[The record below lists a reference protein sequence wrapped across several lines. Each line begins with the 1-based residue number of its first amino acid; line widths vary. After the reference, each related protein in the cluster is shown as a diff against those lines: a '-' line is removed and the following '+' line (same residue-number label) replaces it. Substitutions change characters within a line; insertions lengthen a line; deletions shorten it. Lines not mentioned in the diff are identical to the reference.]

1 MSRGVRGARAL
12 RGHADPSSKGAECS
26 DAGKSLMSRII
37 NGTCRKRL
45 LGWRPAFRWALPGI
59 LAALLLASL
68 GLSIVAGGAPFDA
81 TAVKTSPEEARLLE
95 SKIRELSGSEA
106 ARPKSFQQVVITE
119 GEANSYLKYHGQQ
132 YLPPSVHDPA
142 IHITRQHVV
151 GAADVDFEEFSRT
164 ASKPNDWGPKVLA
177 AMFKGRQRVTAVGKL
192 DTYNGRG
199 VAKIETVSVGTTQI
213 PDWLV
218 DLVMENYLKPRFNI
232 DLSKPFVLPDHVT
245 RIELGSGQATF
256 FRSPNKQP

>member
-1 MSRGVRGARAL
+1 MVSN
-12 RGHADPSSKGAECS
+12 SIK
-26 DAGKSLMSRII
+26 
-37 NGTCRKRL
+37 GTCRKRL
-45 LGWRPAFRWALPGI
+45 LGWRPAFHWALPGI

-68 GLSIVAGGAPFDA
+68 GLSIIAGVTPVDT
-81 TAVKTSPEEARLLE
+81 TAAKISPEEAQLLE
-95 SKIRELSGSEA
+95 SKIKKLSGAEA
-106 ARPKSFQQVVITE
+106 ERPKSFQAVVITE
-119 GEANSYLKYHGQQ
+119 NEANSYLKYHGQQ
-132 YLPPSVHDPA
+132 FLPPSVHDPA

-164 ASKPNDWGPKVLA
+164 ASNSNDWGPKVLA

-218 DLVMENYLKPRFNI
+218 DLMMEKYLKPRFNI

-245 RIELGSGQATF
+245 HIELGSGQATF